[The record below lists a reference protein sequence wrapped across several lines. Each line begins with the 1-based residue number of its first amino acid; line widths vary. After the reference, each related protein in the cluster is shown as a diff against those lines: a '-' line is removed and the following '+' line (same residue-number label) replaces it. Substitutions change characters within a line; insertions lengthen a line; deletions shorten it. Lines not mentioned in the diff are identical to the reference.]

1 MTKSENSSMIILST
15 ERRGI
20 SPHAFPANDCDKES
34 RLEEQTAAGRTA
46 YAPETGDICRQMP
59 MQSSQSGSKMIRETK
74 AFP

>member
-15 ERRGI
+15 EHRGI

-46 YAPETGDICRQMP
+46 YAPETGGYFPTDADAEF
-59 MQSSQSGSKMIRETK
+59 SKRFEDDT
-74 AFP
+74 